1 MHEHD
6 RLDQLL
12 EQLVR
17 TEQAPDPALQQTV
30 VNRIHRRHR
39 VIQWMVILSLVLNA
53 GLFLAMIAAP
63 LAPGLSWTGRM
74 VILALESICGSAVIL
89 ALLAARD
96 RVGAA
101 LTRMEL
107 LITINKPGGIK

>member
-12 EQLVR
+12 EQLV
-17 TEQAPDPALQQTV
+17 QAEETPAPALQRTV

-39 VIQWMVILSLVLNA
+39 MVQWMVILSLVLNA
-53 GLFLAMIAAP
+53 GLFVAMIAAP
-63 LAPGLSWTGRM
+63 LAPGLSWTSR
-74 VILALESICGSAVIL
+74 VIILALESICGSAVIL

-107 LITINKPGGIK
+107 LITINKTGGIK